1 MAAMSDDVDFMIL
14 TRSLERDLGR
24 RVAVVRA
31 LKRSLLLVIPA
42 AGLVVL
48 ATLLVL
54 TNTTTLVITLAV
66 VGLVI
71 FELCRRGLA
80 ADGPASKSGG
90 RLGQPL

>member
-1 MAAMSDDVDFMIL
+1 MSDDVDFMIL
-14 TRSLERDLGR
+14 TRSLEKDLGR
-24 RVAVVRA
+24 RVAVIRAVR
-31 LKRSLLLVIPA
+31 RCLLLVVPA
-42 AGLVVL
+42 AALVVL

-80 ADGPASKSGG
+80 AEAPARRPSGG
-90 RLGQPL
+90 LGRPL

>member
-1 MAAMSDDVDFMIL
+1 MSDDVDFMIL

>member
-1 MAAMSDDVDFMIL
+1 VAAMSDDVDFMIL